1 MNYVFHVYRNYFSAS
16 FSGTVSLSIL
26 YDDYLANES
35 KLEGDTNKEEDDTM
49 IRSRKPPVRNDLDRD
64 TVVARKMLTAAKVIE
79 RMVNINTFEEIAQDF
94 RFYEE
99 PADDATYPEG
109 SLMPLWRFKIN
120 RKDIEVTGLQ
130 WNPKYHDL
138 FGVSY
143 GSFDFYQKCQESML
157 CLFSLKN
164 PSYPEYTC
172 KAHCGIMCLDIH
184 DKYPHMVAVG
194 LYDGNIAVYN
204 FASKCED
211 PMYVSNAAHGKHAD
225 PVWQIKWAKDNLD
238 GYLNFYSIS
247 GDGRV
252 TNWTLLKTSMWFKDE
267 LKVSFNKSLSSSK
280 EKRGP
285 LFDGA
290 RSIAFQPDRDS
301 QFLIGTEE
309 GDVYLATTEYSS
321 DFLTSYHGHVSPIN
335 KIMWNP
341 HYPLIFISCA
351 AEHILYIWHKDLPT
365 PILHFDLG
373 SCVGDVAWAPY
384 SSTVF
389 AAVTGCG
396 RVFVFDILVSKYK
409 PICKQV
415 RHQR

>member
-1 MNYVFHVYRNYFSAS
+1 M
-16 FSGTVSLSIL
+16 SLSII
-26 YDDYLANES
+26 YDFYMENETG
-35 KLEGDTNKEEDDTM
+35 LEGEANKDEDENKTKVK
-49 IRSRKPPVRNDLDRD
+49 KPVFKDPMDKEAYIDKKL
-64 TVVARKMLTAAKVIE
+64 LTSAKVIE
-79 RMVNINTFEEIAQDF
+79 RMVNINTFDEIAKDF

-99 PADDATYPEG
+99 PADEATYPEG
-109 SLMPLWRFKIN
+109 SLMPLWRFQVI
-120 RKDIEVTGLQ
+120 RDRQDLEVTGLQ

-138 FGVSY
+138 YGVSY
-143 GSFDFYQKCQESML
+143 GSYDFYQKSEESFL
-157 CLFSLKN
+157 CFYSLKN
-164 PSYPEYTC
+164 PSYPEYICRT
-172 KAHCGIMCLDIH
+172 HCGVMCLDIH
-184 DKYPHMVAVG
+184 QKYPQMVVAG
-194 LYDGNIAVYN
+194 LYDGNIAVFN
-204 FASKCED
+204 FTAKSEE
-211 PMYVSNAAHGKHAD
+211 PMYVSNAKSGKHAD

-252 TNWTLLKTSMWFKDE
+252 TNWTIVKTSLWFKDE
-267 LKVSFNKSLSSSK
+267 YKVFFNKPLYNSK
-280 EKRGP
+280 EISGK

-290 RSIAFQPDRDS
+290 RSIAFQPDKDEN
-301 QFLIGTEE
+301 FLIGTEE

-341 HYPLIFISCA
+341 FYPLIFITCA
-351 AEHILYIWHKDLPT
+351 SEHILYIWHRDLPT

-396 RVFVFDILVSKYK
+396 RVFVYDIQISKYK

-415 RHQR
+415 GN